1 MLTNLLP
8 PLIVLAFQF
17 NSAISVVKIYDGKSW
32 NIRGLIRNDK
42 QWDSFIQEIR
52 SQKSYYSHG
61 FCCYN
66 DRFINGIQIEGED
79 RISRFIINDAAPN
92 GKSPIFQM
100 YWRPKRLQQLPD
112 EPGYSQA
119 ASKRLTRMM
128 REYVNNDRKMRIAT
142 ENSLKECGGKY
153 YQTPWS
159 DCVYEFEIEHFVKY
173 NTSDSS
179 KYTSTRKLQVYLNHK
194 RKLPVPDSWITI
206 LDTAGYI
213 FTVPT
218 LAVKEFDDRL
228 GLIKNSAK
236 QSENKTMSRNVA
248 LINWSLD
255 RYECAIMEKNT
266 HKQREYVR
274 VDAISNKCGDMCDSY
289 NEYLILNDSTRISI
303 DGFEQ

>member
-8 PLIVLAFQF
+8 AVFALAFQF

-32 NIRGLIRNDK
+32 SIRGLIRNNK
-42 QWDSFIQEIR
+42 QWDGFIQEIR

-66 DRFINGIQIEGED
+66 DNFINGIQVEGED

-100 YWRPKRLQQLPD
+100 YWRPNRLQQLPD

-128 REYVNNDRKMRIAT
+128 REYVNDDRKMRIAT

-153 YQTPWS
+153 YRTPWS
-159 DCVYEFEIEHFVKY
+159 DCVYEFEIEHFVNY

-179 KYTSTRKLQVYLNHK
+179 KYTYARKLQVYLNHK
-194 RKLPVPDSWITI
+194 RKLPLPDSWITI
-206 LDTAGYI
+206 LDTVGYI

-218 LAVKEFDDRL
+218 LAVKEFDEL
-228 GLIKNSAK
+228 QGLVKKSVK
-236 QSENKTMSRNVA
+236 QSEQQSVSRHTS
-248 LINWSLD
+248 LINWSLE
-255 RYECAIMEKNT
+255 RYECAIMDKKT
-266 HKQREYVR
+266 HKQKESIR
-274 VDAISNKCGDMCDSY
+274 VDAISNKCGNMCDSY
-289 NEYLILNDSTRISI
+289 DEYIILNDSTRILI
-303 DGFEQ
+303 NGFEQ